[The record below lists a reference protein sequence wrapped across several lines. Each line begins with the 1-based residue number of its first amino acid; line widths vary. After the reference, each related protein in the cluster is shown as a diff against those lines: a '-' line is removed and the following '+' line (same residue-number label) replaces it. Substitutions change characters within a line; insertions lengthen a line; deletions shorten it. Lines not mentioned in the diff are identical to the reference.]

1 STRLC
6 VRFLFL
12 PISCSLEY
20 SVVMNRT
27 TLKNYAPQARRDCIA
42 AVTDR
47 AASYGLRHD
56 RIEPMTEQGEVVL
69 IAGISV
75 PRNIATKRNRL
86 EDRIARDVFGPTM
99 EAIAYT
105 WFNRFA
111 AIRFMELH
119 GYLEH
124 GYRVLR
130 HPDPDKPTPEILE
143 HAEHVDLPGLN
154 QTTVIDLKLDGTREA
169 ELY

>member
-1 STRLC
+1 
-6 VRFLFL
+6 
-12 PISCSLEY
+12 
-20 SVVMNRT
+20 MNRT

-56 RIEPMTEQGEVVL
+56 RIEPMTAQGEVVL

-75 PRNIATKRNRL
+75 PRNIATKRKRL
-86 EDRIARDVFGPTM
+86 EDRIARHGFEPTM

-124 GYRVLR
+124 GYRVLS
-130 HPDPDKPTPEILE
+130 HPDPDKPLPEILE
-143 HAEHVDLPGLN
+143 HASHSRRRRMLLKINDLSHSAFVNIKPIESITYAFYAVRNAASFELN
-154 QTTVIDLKLDGTREA
+154 C
-169 ELY
+169 